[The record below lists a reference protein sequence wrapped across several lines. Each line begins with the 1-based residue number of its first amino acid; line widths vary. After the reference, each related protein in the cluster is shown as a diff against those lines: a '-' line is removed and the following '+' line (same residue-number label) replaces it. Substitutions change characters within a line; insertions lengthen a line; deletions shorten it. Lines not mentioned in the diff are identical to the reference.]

1 MPRFETIKKVLVLGS
16 GAIKIAEAG
25 EFDYSGSQCI
35 KALKEEGIKTVLVN
49 PNIATIQTDIN
60 LADSVYFL
68 PVTSKYVSE
77 VIEKERPDGILLGF
91 GGQTALNC
99 GVELKKNG
107 ILDKYGVKVLGIS
120 IEAIETASDREKFKQ
135 TMLNAGINVAKS
147 KSAYSIEEAKAYAK
161 ELGYP
166 VMIRVA
172 FTLGGKGGGIAKN
185 EDELIEIVERGL
197 AHSLIKEV
205 LLEEYLGEL
214 KQIEFEVM
222 RDYAGNSITI
232 CNMENIL
239 GMRIHTGDNIV
250 VAPSQT
256 LTNQEYHLLR
266 EVSIKVVNTIKLV
279 GECNVQFALDS
290 NTGNYY
296 VIEINPRMSRSS
308 ALASKATGYPIAYMA
323 AKLAIGY
330 TLPEL
335 LNKITKMTTAAF
347 EPALDYLVLKMP
359 RWDFDKFPRVDRRLR
374 TQMKSVGEVMAI
386 GRSFEE
392 VLQKAIRMLD
402 IGKDGLVA
410 NRDEEDL
417 SIEEIE
423 KKLEEPDDKI
433 MFYVAKAMKK
443 GISIEKIA
451 KLSRIDPWYLWK
463 IKNIVD
469 MEEELRKTN
478 LNEIEELRE
487 KILKAKKLGFSD
499 VQIAR
504 CLNLDEAQV
513 RILRKK
519 FGIKPV
525 TKQIDTLA
533 AEWPASTNY
542 LYLTY
547 NATHDDLDYSQ
558 SKKKVIILGGG
569 PYRIGSSVEFDWA
582 TVNMIWAVKKQGI
595 DEVIVINCN
604 PETVSTDYDISDKL
618 YFEELTLERVLDIYE
633 KENPLGI
640 IACVGGQTAN
650 NLVPKLAKF
659 NVRLLGSSYESIET
673 AENRK
678 KFSEFLDSL
687 RIKQPPWNDFTNLD
701 EIFEFAYRV
710 GYPVIV
716 RPSFV
721 LSGSAMEV
729 AWTPSQLKRYLEKA
743 TKVSPEYPVTVSKFI
758 MNAKEVEVD
767 AISDGNKTIIGAII
781 EHIENAGVHS
791 GDATMVIP
799 PLTLTP
805 EIQEKIVDI
814 TNKIAKGLKIIGPFN
829 IQFIVKDQEI
839 YVIECNLRSSR
850 SMPFTSKF
858 TGVNLIELAAEA
870 IIKGKIECDARPNI
884 KGYAVKVPQFSFMQ
898 LDKADPVL
906 SVEMRSTGEV
916 ACFADTFYEAFFKAL
931 EASGLRIS
939 FKGNVLISV
948 GGTELKQKMLPIA
961 VKLSELG
968 YNLYATEHTA
978 EFLKNY
984 NLKVNVVYKVKE
996 VNRKPNI
1003 LEILREGKVDLVM
1016 NIPYS
1021 ITLEKYSE
1029 MLEDDYLIRRKAVEL
1044 NIPVL
1049 TRIETAQAL
1058 VEAIEFIMKKQQI
1071 VTINE

>member
-107 ILDKYGVKVLGIS
+107 ILDKYGVKVLGTS

-558 SKKKVIILGGG
+558 SKKKVIILGG
-569 PYRIGSSVEFDWA
+569 A
-582 TVNMIWAVKKQGI
+582 
-595 DEVIVINCN
+595 
-604 PETVSTDYDISDKL
+604 
-618 YFEELTLERVLDIYE
+618 
-633 KENPLGI
+633 
-640 IACVGGQTAN
+640 
-650 NLVPKLAKF
+650 
-659 NVRLLGSSYESIET
+659 
-673 AENRK
+673 
-678 KFSEFLDSL
+678 
-687 RIKQPPWNDFTNLD
+687 
-701 EIFEFAYRV
+701 
-710 GYPVIV
+710 
-716 RPSFV
+716 
-721 LSGSAMEV
+721 
-729 AWTPSQLKRYLEKA
+729 
-743 TKVSPEYPVTVSKFI
+743 
-758 MNAKEVEVD
+758 
-767 AISDGNKTIIGAII
+767 
-781 EHIENAGVHS
+781 
-791 GDATMVIP
+791 
-799 PLTLTP
+799 
-805 EIQEKIVDI
+805 
-814 TNKIAKGLKIIGPFN
+814 
-829 IQFIVKDQEI
+829 
-839 YVIECNLRSSR
+839 
-850 SMPFTSKF
+850 
-858 TGVNLIELAAEA
+858 
-870 IIKGKIECDARPNI
+870 
-884 KGYAVKVPQFSFMQ
+884 
-898 LDKADPVL
+898 
-906 SVEMRSTGEV
+906 
-916 ACFADTFYEAFFKAL
+916 
-931 EASGLRIS
+931 
-939 FKGNVLISV
+939 
-948 GGTELKQKMLPIA
+948 
-961 VKLSELG
+961 
-968 YNLYATEHTA
+968 
-978 EFLKNY
+978 
-984 NLKVNVVYKVKE
+984 
-996 VNRKPNI
+996 
-1003 LEILREGKVDLVM
+1003 
-1016 NIPYS
+1016 
-1021 ITLEKYSE
+1021 
-1029 MLEDDYLIRRKAVEL
+1029 
-1044 NIPVL
+1044 
-1049 TRIETAQAL
+1049 
-1058 VEAIEFIMKKQQI
+1058 
-1071 VTINE
+1071 